1 MKRGLGI
8 LFSLT
13 VMTGG
18 ATIAFAQDPPPHTP
32 PPGGVD
38 GPSPGQMRMQFQ
50 VPTFSELDKN
60 KDKKLSRDEMPAQ
73 FPAQV
78 FDRVDTNRDGFVD
91 EEEWNGMRTRFG
103 GGAGGVMVGRSRVGE
118 GLTRLLDGNAD
129 GKVTRDEFA
138 KVTSLFETLDKDHN
152 GDLSTDELNGFFGAV
167 NEVQTQTTGGV
178 EVNNLFEKFDK
189 NKDGKISAEEMGN
202 EKTFKALDLNK
213 DGFTTRE
220 EADTA
225 LKQLQKASEAKKA
238 QAQPPND

>member
-1 MKRGLGI
+1 
-8 LFSLT
+8 
-13 VMTGG
+13 
-18 ATIAFAQDPPPHTP
+18 
-32 PPGGVD
+32 
-38 GPSPGQMRMQFQ
+38 MQFQ
-50 VPTFSELDKN
+50 MPDFAELDKN

-91 EEEWNGMRTRFG
+91 EEEWNGMRSRFG
-103 GGAGGVMVGRSRVGE
+103 GGGGGVMVGRSRVGE
-118 GLTRLLDGNAD
+118 GLAKLLDGNAD

-138 KVTSLFETLDKDHN
+138 KVVSLFETLDKDHN

-167 NEVQTQTTGGV
+167 NEAQTHATGGV

-213 DGFTTRE
+213 DSSVTRE
-220 EADTA
+220 EAETA
-225 LKQLQKASEAKKA
+225 LKQLQKASQAKKA
-238 QAQPPND
+238 QTLPNN